1 MSEIK
6 RCPVC
11 KRSKNK
17 AITEQVSKGE
27 PCGVSCGSCSFE
39 KEITKALEKPKFK
52 IEKKEKPAIKVIAKE
67 KPKINIVKK

>member
-17 AITEQVSKGE
+17 AIQEQSELRVGCGIASCVFVREISKAID
-27 PCGVSCGSCSFE
+27 E
-39 KEITKALEKPKFK
+39 KNK
-52 IEKKEKPAIKVIAKE
+52 IRV
-67 KPKINIVKK
+67 VKKQPKKIRIIKK